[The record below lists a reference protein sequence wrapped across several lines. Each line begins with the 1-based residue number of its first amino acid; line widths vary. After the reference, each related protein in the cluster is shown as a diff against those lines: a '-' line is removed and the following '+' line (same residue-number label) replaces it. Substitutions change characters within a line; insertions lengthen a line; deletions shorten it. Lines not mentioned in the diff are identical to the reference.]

1 MSIDIK
7 DESKLLAKHSIVY
20 GFGNML
26 NNLAA
31 FLLLPIYT
39 RYLTPTDYGIKEL
52 VALSTQVVSI
62 LLATAISSAMYRFY
76 FDYDDEKNRNEVL
89 STSIVTIGGAGLVVI
104 FLLSFFTKPLAKVIL
119 NSADLYI
126 YFIIS
131 FSGLWFQIL
140 NDIGYNYLKLKQ
152 KSLTFV
158 MFSFGKLVL
167 AILLNIYLIIYLKM
181 GVMGVFIS
189 TLVSSVVVA
198 LILIVPILIKTGL
211 RFSPQKIK
219 DMLKF
224 GLPLIP
230 AQLGAFIVHLSDRF
244 FLKAYTS
251 IAETGIY
258 SLGYR
263 FGAIP
268 NNFISGPFNQIWQPR
283 RFELYKQEDSEYVF
297 GKIFTYFLFSM
308 FFVGLGISIL
318 TKDVLMIMADPQ
330 FWSAYKIVPI
340 IVLATTIFSFHY
352 HFNMGILISKKTKY
366 LFYINFSNGIIVLL
380 LNFLLIKPFGIWGAA
395 YATLLAFIYKVSLTY
410 YFSSKYYKVY
420 FEFARLGKLIV
431 VAAFIYGI
439 SLLFNFNNIYLNF
452 FIKTILIFTYPL
464 FLYFIGFFTRDE
476 ISKVREFIKSRLVTL
491 KADYFGS

>member
-7 DESKLLAKHSIVY
+7 KESKLLAKHSIVY

-39 RYLTPTDYGIKEL
+39 RYLTPNDYGVKEL
-52 VALSTQVVSI
+52 VALSTQIISI

-76 FDYDDEKNRNEVL
+76 FEYEDEKNRNEVL
-89 STSIVTIGGAGLVVI
+89 SSSIITIGGVGLKVI
-104 FLLSFFTKPLAKVIL
+104 FVLSFFTKFLAKVVL
-119 NSADLYI
+119 NSADLYLF
-126 YFIIS
+126 FIVS
-131 FSGLWFQIL
+131 FAGLWFQIL
-140 NDIGYNYLKLKQ
+140 NDIGNNYLKLRQ

-158 MFSFGKLVL
+158 SLSFGKLVL
-167 AILLNIYLIIYLKM
+167 AIFLNIYLIIYLKM
-181 GVMGVFIS
+181 GVMGVFVS
-189 TLVSSVVVA
+189 TLISSMVLA
-198 LILIVPILIKTGL
+198 FILIVPILIKAGL
-211 RFSPQKIK
+211 KFSPEKIK
-219 DMLKF
+219 EMLKF

-230 AQLGAFIVHLSDRF
+230 SQLGAFIVHLSDRF

-297 GKIFTYFLFSM
+297 GKIFTYFLFAM
-308 FFVGLGISIL
+308 FFAGLGISIL
-318 TKDVLMIMADPQ
+318 TKDLLMIMSDPQ
-330 FWSAYKIVPI
+330 FWSAYKITPI

-366 LFYINFSNGIIVLL
+366 LFYINFSNGIIVLI
-380 LNFLLIKPFGIWGAA
+380 LNFLLIKPFG
-395 YATLLAFIYKVSLTY
+395 IYKVSLTY

-420 FEFARLGKLIV
+420 FEFARLGKLV
-431 VAAFIYGI
+431 AVAAFIYGI

-452 FIKTILIFTYPL
+452 FFKTLLIFTYPFL
-464 FLYFIGFFTRDE
+464 LYFIGFFTRDE
-476 ISKVREFIKSRLVTL
+476 LSRVRDFIKSRFVTL
-491 KADYFGS
+491 KAAYFGS

>member
-39 RYLTPTDYGIKEL
+39 RYLTPTDYGVKEL

-76 FDYDDEKNRNEVL
+76 FDYDDEQNRNEVL

-119 NSADLYI
+119 NSSDLYI

-198 LILIVPILIKTGL
+198 LILIVPILVKTGL
-211 RFSPQKIK
+211 RFSPEKIK

-230 AQLGAFIVHLSDRF
+230 SQLGAFIVHLSDRF

-297 GKIFTYFLFSM
+297 GKIFTYFLFAM

-318 TKDVLMIMADPQ
+318 TKDILMIMSDPQ
-330 FWSAYKIVPI
+330 FWSAYKIVPV

>member
-7 DESKLLAKHSIVY
+7 KESKLLAKHSIVY

-39 RYLTPTDYGIKEL
+39 RYLTPTDYGVKEL

-76 FDYDDEKNRNEVL
+76 FDYEDEKNRNEVL
-89 STSIVTIGGAGLVVI
+89 SSSIITIGGAGLIVI
-104 FLLSFFTKPLAKVIL
+104 FFLSFFTKPLAKVIL
-119 NSADLYI
+119 NSSDLYI

-198 LILIVPILIKTGL
+198 LILIVPILVKTGL
-211 RFSPQKIK
+211 RFSTEKIK

-230 AQLGAFIVHLSDRF
+230 SQLGAFIVHLSDRF

-297 GKIFTYFLFSM
+297 GKIFTYFLFAM

-318 TKDVLMIMADPQ
+318 TKDVLMIMSDPQ
-330 FWSAYKIVPI
+330 FWSAYKIVPV

-366 LFYINFSNGIIVLL
+366 LFYINFSNGIIVLF

-452 FIKTILIFTYPL
+452 IIKTLLIFTYPVFL
-464 FLYFIGFFTRDE
+464 FLIGFFTRDE
-476 ISKVREFIKSRLVTL
+476 LSNVRDFIKSRLVTL
-491 KADYFGS
+491 KAAYFGS